1 MLFPIADVVELVD
14 TLDLGS
20 SAARRGGS
28 TPFDLNALLKVQ
40 VSAADY
46 QDKVDAVIK
55 NYRKT
60 ANVPGFRK
68 GKVPV
73 GQIKKMY
80 GKAILVEEVKQAHPR
95 MYLQLYY

>member
-1 MLFPIADVVELVD
+1 MNITQERID
-14 TLDLGS
+14 
-20 SAARRGGS
+20 
-28 TPFDLNALLKVQ
+28 DLNALLKVQ

-73 GQIKKMY
+73 GQIKRCT
-80 GKAILVEEVKQAHPR
+80 VKLFSGRGEQAHQEVFTIILLKTR
-95 MYLQLYY
+95 